1 MFSAT
6 ENILVGSSLPTSL
19 FLLICQIPVLITKV
33 CVSWFFQE
41 IFYDIKV
48 SVATVLSMLGL
59 LVLGLG
65 TSVYVRL
72 AGALVIACD
81 VAIIETTFLALS
93 SHYHKITVTAFS
105 TGFGVSA
112 LIASLFNSG

>member
-6 ENILVGSSLPTSL
+6 EDILVGSSLPTSL
-19 FLLICQIPVLITKV
+19 FLLICQFPVLITKV

-72 AGALVIACD
+72 AGAMA
-81 VAIIETTFLALS
+81 VAIMETTFLALS

-105 TGFGVSA
+105 AGFGVSA
-112 LIASLFNSG
+112 LITSLFYSG